1 MESTRRGHRVIR
13 LLAILLSGVMTS
25 STVLAANA
33 GWLELGNTIELDDL
47 SSFEMAF
54 SSDGNR
60 VAIAGASAEGDNNLK
75 VFNYYDPAI
84 YSFNPDNNPDWEPL
98 ADADGDGLNN
108 IFEWTNSVF
117 TLVTDRHSWTD
128 ARADAISRGGHLA
141 TVAHFSDWEIV
152 KATAYAASGVP
163 QVYNTPEENAVWL
176 GASDSDLEDRW
187 SWVINE
193 PLSFTAWAINTPDGA
208 TTENYLQIGHTNQYK
223 PWNDADDWWEL
234 TYVLEQNDS
243 NWLIA
248 DTDGDGLS
256 DGYEK
261 TNSLTRA
268 DLQDS
273 DEDAVSDPD
282 EINVYGTDPNIAD
295 TDGDGL
301 SDGEEIN
308 DYKTNPLV
316 DGDADNDGLS
326 DYLEASTYLTS
337 PTNKDT
343 DGDGISDFYE
353 VTGSGEYFIINNVT
367 WSDANSYA
375 SSLGAELATIKT
387 EAQFTAVT
395 NFLSTINAPPDNS
408 YVWIGGLF
416 NSSDWYWSDQTLMVS
431 NYDVVSNFL
440 DVSTVPTDA
449 NVYSTIKAS
458 DFTDTNDPLYIM
470 KYDTEQPR
478 SALLYKPSVATDP
491 NNSDSDEDGL
501 SDYAEIHGY
510 GTDPNNPDTDGDNF
524 NDGQEIAVNTIS
536 DTTYEVVSG
545 NFTWSQA
552 KWDAH
557 YRGGHL
563 ATITSSEEQNA
574 IAAKNPGDK
583 FIGGTDITDEGVWKW
598 ITGES
603 FNTNALQWA
612 LGQPD
617 NSGDGQHFL
626 RITDDSPP
634 YSYLID
640 DCDNVE
646 TFVTGYILE
655 IPNQNPLIDDIEMYQ
670 LTMNVNGDGVVTPSS
685 GVVISNA
692 TVNISATPNNGSLFT
707 GWTGDLVADYQSAS
721 SSIVVLS
728 NMTLTAEFSQDAD
741 NDTLSNDIEITLGT
755 NPRMADTD
763 GDGLDDNIEVAMTN
777 MVFNFDPSL
786 HSGSEMNRFQDALE
800 TIPGMMDNMIMEY
813 RSADIDITSHDN
825 IISIQ
830 LPIEASTNSGLSW
843 FSTTNVIEI
852 IRPAT
857 NDMEFF
863 ELEFD

>member
-1 MESTRRGHRVIR
+1 
-13 LLAILLSGVMTS
+13 MTS

-152 KATAYAASGVP
+152 KATAYAAAGVP

-308 DYKTNPLV
+308 D
-316 DGDADNDGLS
+316 
-326 DYLEASTYLTS
+326 
-337 PTNKDT
+337 
-343 DGDGISDFYE
+343 
-353 VTGSGEYFIINNVT
+353 
-367 WSDANSYA
+367 
-375 SSLGAELATIKT
+375 
-387 EAQFTAVT
+387 
-395 NFLSTINAPPDNS
+395 
-408 YVWIGGLF
+408 
-416 NSSDWYWSDQTLMVS
+416 
-431 NYDVVSNFL
+431 
-440 DVSTVPTDA
+440 
-449 NVYSTIKAS
+449 
-458 DFTDTNDPLYIM
+458 
-470 KYDTEQPR
+470 
-478 SALLYKPSVATDP
+478 
-491 NNSDSDEDGL
+491 
-501 SDYAEIHGY
+501 
-510 GTDPNNPDTDGDNF
+510 
-524 NDGQEIAVNTIS
+524 
-536 DTTYEVVSG
+536 
-545 NFTWSQA
+545 
-552 KWDAH
+552 
-557 YRGGHL
+557 
-563 ATITSSEEQNA
+563 
-574 IAAKNPGDK
+574 
-583 FIGGTDITDEGVWKW
+583 
-598 ITGES
+598 
-603 FNTNALQWA
+603 
-612 LGQPD
+612 
-617 NSGDGQHFL
+617 
-626 RITDDSPP
+626 
-634 YSYLID
+634 
-640 DCDNVE
+640 
-646 TFVTGYILE
+646 
-655 IPNQNPLIDDIEMYQ
+655 
-670 LTMNVNGDGVVTPSS
+670 
-685 GVVISNA
+685 
-692 TVNISATPNNGSLFT
+692 
-707 GWTGDLVADYQSAS
+707 
-721 SSIVVLS
+721 
-728 NMTLTAEFSQDAD
+728 
-741 NDTLSNDIEITLGT
+741 
-755 NPRMADTD
+755 
-763 GDGLDDNIEVAMTN
+763 
-777 MVFNFDPSL
+777 
-786 HSGSEMNRFQDALE
+786 
-800 TIPGMMDNMIMEY
+800 
-813 RSADIDITSHDN
+813 
-825 IISIQ
+825 
-830 LPIEASTNSGLSW
+830 
-843 FSTTNVIEI
+843 
-852 IRPAT
+852 
-857 NDMEFF
+857 
-863 ELEFD
+863 